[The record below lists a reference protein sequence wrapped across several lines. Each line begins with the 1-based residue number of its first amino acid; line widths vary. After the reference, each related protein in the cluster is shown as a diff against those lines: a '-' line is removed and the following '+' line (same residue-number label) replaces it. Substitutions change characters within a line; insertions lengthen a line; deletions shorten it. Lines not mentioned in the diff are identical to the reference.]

1 MLKIYDTLTKK
12 KRIFKPLKDKRVNL
26 YSCGPTVY
34 NYAHLGNFRAI
45 IFYDLLKRYLK
56 YSGYKVKHIMNIT
69 DVDDKVIRDSQKAG
83 KSLKE
88 YTDFYLKAFLEDMDS
103 LNIQMPDV
111 MPRATE
117 YIKEMV
123 ALIKKLE
130 KSGYAY
136 RADTRP
142 DEPFGRDSM
151 YFSISKFKNY
161 GKLADLEKRELKENA
176 EGRLSHADEYEKE
189 NAQDFVLWKSWR
201 PEDGDV
207 FWETELG
214 KGRPGWHIEC
224 SAMAMKLLGKTF
236 DIHCGGVDLIFPH
249 HTNEI
254 AQSEAA
260 TGQKFANYWM
270 HNAHLLVDGQKMSKS
285 LGNFYTLR
293 DIIGKGLDPL
303 FLRIIL
309 IKTHYR
315 QTVDFSFDGF
325 VEAKAIADKFMDFLL
340 NLDFAGGIAS
350 SEYLLAMTKNNIRN
364 DTDKMISVAKKNFQ
378 KTMDDDLNVSA
389 ALAVTFDF
397 MTEINKI
404 SELGVGQAGKIK
416 KFIFEIDSVFGFI
429 EKYYGDYLTELN
441 KQSKNPEIKSLLGE
455 REKARQNKDYKT
467 SDEIRA
473 KILEFGIVIEDRKT
487 GYILKLAK

>member
-34 NYAHLGNFRAI
+34 NHAHLGNFRAY
-45 IFYDLLKRYLK
+45 IFVDLLKRHLK

-69 DVDDKVIRDSQKAG
+69 DVDDKTIRDSQKAG

-88 YTDFYLKAFLEDMDS
+88 FTDFYFDAFLKD
-103 LNIQMPDV
+103 LKIVNIEMPDV

-123 ALIKKLE
+123 ALIKRLE
-130 KSGYAY
+130 KAGYAY
-136 RADTRP
+136 RADARP
-142 DEPFGRDSM
+142 DEPLGRGSI

-161 GKLADLEKRELKENA
+161 GRLADLKNQKLKENA

-189 NAQDFVLWKSWR
+189 NAQDFVLWKAWR

-224 SAMAMKLLGKTF
+224 SAMSMKLLGKTF

-260 TGQKFANYWM
+260 TGQKFVNYWM

-285 LGNFYTLR
+285 LNNFYTLR
-293 DIIGKGLDPL
+293 DVVGKGFDPL
-303 FLRIIL
+303 LLRIIL
-309 IKTHYR
+309 LKTHYR
-315 QTVDFSFDGF
+315 QVADFSFNNF
-325 VEAKAIADKFMDFLL
+325 VESKAIADKFVNFFL
-340 NLDFAGGIAS
+340 NLDFAEQGSPSTS
-350 SEYLLAMTKNNIRN
+350 SRN
-364 DTDKMISVAKKNFQ
+364 SIDKLVDVAKKKFQ
-378 KTMDDDLNVSA
+378 KAMDDDLNVSV
-389 ALAVTFDF
+389 ALAVVFDF
-397 MTEINKI
+397 MAEINKLAEFDI
-404 SELGVGQAGKIK
+404 NQVKKIK
-416 KFIFEIDSVFGFI
+416 KFIFEIDSVLGFI
-429 EKYYGDYLTELN
+429 EKYYNGYLSELN
-441 KQSKNPEIKSLLGE
+441 KLAKYSEIKSLLDK
-455 REKARQNKDYKT
+455 REEARRNRDYK
-467 SDEIRA
+467 SADEIRQ
-473 KILEFGIVIEDRKT
+473 KISALGIVIEDKKT
-487 GYILKLAK
+487 GYILKLAD